1 MIASRLA
8 SALRRQDWV
17 TIAIELVLVTVGV
30 LIALQLGAWAE
41 ARSDQA
47 SLRGALERLEEETQT
62 NLEIMDFYLERYE
75 RVREATD
82 IGRVAIEACDPT
94 VEAAEQVAVSIAL
107 MTVDLDP
114 TFITI
119 TARELSRQD
128 RYLDRL
134 SPAFRAA
141 FNSFQAQLA
150 ENNDQT
156 SINFD
161 LLWDNHAL
169 NHPAVSADLALAPL
183 STPLQLTEP
192 LSVLCEDNE
201 FRRRYF
207 MSTALV
213 GGLEARINGLK
224 QSAEEFQ
231 AVLGEEREAQ
241 G

>member
-150 ENNDQT
+150 EDNDQT

-213 GGLEARINGLK
+213 GGLEARINALK
-224 QSAEEFQ
+224 LSAEDFEQ
-231 AVLGEEREAQ
+231 ALSAERALQ
-241 G
+241 Q